1 VEPNSNRITDEYL
14 NNYYLNE
21 FANKF
26 SKEYHEK
33 LKKYNNNHQL
43 LKTGTI
49 PEQNHLNNIVL
60 ALKSSTLTTLLMT
73 TTTTTTTTTSTTVT
87 TTATT
92 TVGITTIPEMVVS
105 TTRDALFEPVFVKSI
120 IETKAAQ
127 ETAREAN
134 AFSPLDEL
142 LIEKID
148 YLKSNK
154 LNKTQMSN
162 HLNVIKYI
170 FEFKNRSKTETTEP
184 AITEAES
191 FLPKTT
197 TADVK
202 IEVQSANRLMSS
214 DEKADDS
221 DLDWNLLLDYSQLKA
236 ANEKSASMQSVLRSS
251 GLNRNIE
258 VTNGMEENM
267 PDLSRLNKAGER
279 NLRAKQMAVSNV
291 IGSSSVRPISLF
303 KISNLVFI
311 FVSFGVLV

>member
-60 ALKSSTLTTLLMT
+60 ALKSSTLPTILMT
-73 TTTTTTTTTSTTVT
+73 TATTATTTTTTVT

-92 TVGITTIPEMVVS
+92 TVSITTIPEIVVS
-105 TTRDALFEPVFVKSI
+105 TTRDALFEPIFVKSI
-120 IETKAAQ
+120 IETKAAS
-127 ETAREAN
+127 ETIREAN

-162 HLNVIKYI
+162 HLNVIKHI
-170 FEFKNRSKTETTEP
+170 FEFKNRSKTETTES

-236 ANEKSASMQSVLRSS
+236 VNEKSASVQSVLRSS

-258 VTNGMEENM
+258 VINGMEENL

-303 KISNLVFI
+303 KISNLVLI